1 MKARPGAIA
10 IGLLATAAAAGAA
23 DAPRKSPPPRVV
35 FESQLDLVYVTVTVT
50 DPAGKAVAD
59 LPDSAFEVR
68 EDGRPRP
75 ISVLSRGADEGVSLD
90 VALLLD
96 TSGSMDAE
104 LQNAQ
109 RAALAVLEK
118 VPRVRRRIIMSFDT
132 DIRFWRPEADPPS
145 LLADIIAARPVNG
158 ASVIRSAVNK
168 AIEELTDEGTPRS
181 VLILLSDGVDF
192 GSPVTETRLF
202 RTVES
207 ANVGIYPVPFVPSQF
222 AAGPSTIRV
231 GPFARSGGT
240 YAPAPNAPDNLAA
253 RSFLTRLADASGGL
267 VLTSAGHGLAGAL
280 DRMLEELASQYVL
293 GFAPASGAPGRSH
306 RLEVRVNDRRLKVR
320 HRTRYR
326 SR

>member
-1 MKARPGAIA
+1 VKARSGAIA
-10 IGLLATAAAAGAA
+10 IALLAAAAGAA
-23 DAPRKSPPPRVV
+23 DAPPKSPPPRVV

-59 LPDSAFEVR
+59 LPESAFEVR
-68 EDGRPRP
+68 EDGWPRP
-75 ISVLSRGADEGVSLD
+75 ISVFSRGKDEGVSLD

-118 VPRVRRRIIMSFDT
+118 VPRLRRRIIMSFDT
-132 DIRFWRPEADPPS
+132 DIRFWRPETEPAE

-158 ASVIRSAVNK
+158 ASVIRSAVAK

-192 GSPVTETRLF
+192 GSPVTETQLF
-202 RTVES
+202 RTIES
-207 ANVGIYPVPFVPSQF
+207 ANVGIYPVPFVPSTFQSAPPGF
-222 AAGPSTIRV
+222 RV

-240 YAPAPNAPDNLAA
+240 YQRAPSAPDTLAG

-267 VLTSAGHGLAGAL
+267 LVTPAGHGLAGAL
-280 DRMLEELASQYVL
+280 DRLLEELGAQYVV
-293 GFAPASGAPGRSH
+293 GFSPSSGAPGRSH
-306 RLEVRVNDRRLKVR
+306 KLEVRLKDRRLKVR
-320 HRTRYR
+320 CRERYR

>member
-1 MKARPGAIA
+1 VIA
-10 IGLLATAAAAGAA
+10 IGLLAAAAGAA
-23 DAPRKSPPPRVV
+23 DAPRKSPPPVV

-59 LPDSAFEVR
+59 LPESAFEVR
-68 EDGRPRP
+68 EDGFPRP
-75 ISVLSRGADEGVSLD
+75 ISVFSRGADEGMALD

-118 VPRVRRRIIMSFDT
+118 VPRLRRRIIMSFDN
-132 DIRFWRPEADPPS
+132 DIRFWRPETEPAE
-145 LLADIIAARPVNG
+145 LLADIIAARPANG
-158 ASVIRSAVNK
+158 ASVIRSAVAK

-192 GSPVTETRLF
+192 GSPVTETQLSRA
-202 RTVES
+202 VES
-207 ANVGIYPVPFVPSQF
+207 ANVGIYPVPFVASNFSSAPP
-222 AAGPSTIRV
+222 AYRV
-231 GPFARSGGT
+231 GPFARSGGA
-240 YAPAPNAPDNLAA
+240 YQRAPSAPDNLAG

-267 VLTSAGHGLAGAL
+267 VVAPAGHGLAGAL
-280 DRMLEELASQYVL
+280 DRLIEELGAQYVV
-293 GFAPASGAPGRSH
+293 GFSPSSGAPGRSH
-306 RLEVRVNDRRLKVR
+306 KLEVRLKDRRLKVR
-320 HRTRYR
+320 YRERYR